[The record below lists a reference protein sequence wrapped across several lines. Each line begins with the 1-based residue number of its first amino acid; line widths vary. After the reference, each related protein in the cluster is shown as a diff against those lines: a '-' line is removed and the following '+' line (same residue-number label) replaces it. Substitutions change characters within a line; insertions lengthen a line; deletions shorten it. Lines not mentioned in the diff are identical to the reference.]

1 MAGQGRT
8 TRRRA
13 AGRGRT
19 TRRGAVRRRAVASL
33 LGCLLVASG
42 CSSPP
47 AADVATGDIQRAL
60 DRRAGAL
67 LDRDES
73 GYLAA
78 VDPAAGDLLAAERR
92 TYQNLID
99 VPVRS
104 WEYRLRDVERTGTRA
119 TARAELRYRLDGYDT
134 APVTASRTLELTE
147 RDGRWYVTADRP
159 GDKGVQQ
166 LWQQGAVEV
175 VHGRRSLILGVGQ
188 DNARLREIAAAADDA
203 VPAVDEAWPGEWSG
217 RVVVL
222 VPASVSSMAALLGA
236 SAGSY
241 RGIAAV
247 TTGETGPKGSSP
259 ADRVIVNPDAYSVL
273 GDFGRRIVLTHE
285 TTHVATRAA
294 TSEATP
300 MWLSEGFSD
309 WVAYRGG
316 GRTDGQ
322 AAPELERSLHRG
334 RLPAALPQDSDFAF
348 DAEADELARAYEGGR
363 LACDLIAD
371 RWGERKL
378 TDFYRAVGEREH
390 REGAVE
396 NAMNDVLSVTPDEFG
411 ALWREYVRERL
422 R

>member
-1 MAGQGRT
+1 M
-8 TRRRA
+8 
-13 AGRGRT
+13 
-19 TRRGAVRRRAVASL
+19 ASL

-42 CSSPP
+42 CSAPP
-47 AADVATGDIQRAL
+47 VSDAATGAIQRTL
-60 DRRAGAL
+60 DRRADAL
-67 LDRDES
+67 LDHDET

-92 TYQNLID
+92 TYRNLVD

-104 WEYRLRDVERTGTRA
+104 WEYELRDVERSGARA
-119 TARAELRYRLDGYDT
+119 TARAELRYRIAGYDT
-134 APVTASRTLELTE
+134 APVTTSRTLGLTE
-147 RDGRWYVTADRP
+147 RDGHWYVTADRP
-159 GDKGVQQ
+159 GEGGVQQ
-166 LWQQGAVEV
+166 LWQQGAVDV

-188 DNARLREIAAAADDA
+188 DNARLREIAAVADRA
-203 VPAVDEAWPGEWSG
+203 VPAVDEAWPGDWSG

-222 VPASVSSMAALLGA
+222 VPASVTSMAGLLGA
-236 SAGSY
+236 SAASY

-247 TTGETGPKGSSP
+247 TTGEKGEKGSTP
-259 ADRVIVNPDAYSVL
+259 ADRVIVNPDAYGVL

-309 WVAYRGG
+309 WVAYRDS

-322 AAPELERSLHRG
+322 AAPELARSLRRG
-334 RLPAALPQDSDFAF
+334 GLPAVLPEDTDFAF
-348 DAEADELARAYEGGR
+348 DAAADELARAYEGGR
-363 LACDLIAD
+363 LACELIAE
-371 RWGERKL
+371 RWGEEKL
-378 TDFYRAVGEREH
+378 TDFYRAVGAREH

-396 NAMNDVLSVTPDEFG
+396 YAMNDVLSVTPDEFG
-411 ALWREYVRERL
+411 ALWREYMRERL

>member
-1 MAGQGRT
+1 MAGRGRT

-13 AGRGRT
+13 AGRRRT
-19 TRRGAVRRRAVASL
+19 TRRDGARRRAVAAL

-42 CSSPP
+42 CSAPP
-47 AADVATGDIQRAL
+47 AADAATGAIQRTL
-60 DRRAGAL
+60 DRRADAL
-67 LDRDES
+67 LDRDET

-78 VDPAAGDLLAAERR
+78 VDPEAGDLLAAERR
-92 TYQNLID
+92 TYRNLAD

-104 WEYRLRDVERTGTRA
+104 WEYGLRDVERTGTRA
-119 TARAELRYRLDGYDT
+119 TARAELRYRLAGYDS
-134 APVTASRTLELTE
+134 APVTSSRTLELTE

-159 GDKGVQQ
+159 GEGGVRQ
-166 LWQQGAVEV
+166 LWQQGPVEV

-188 DNARLREIAAAADDA
+188 DSTRLREIAAAADRA
-203 VPAVDEAWPGEWSG
+203 VPAVDGAWPGEWAG

-222 VPASVSSMAALLGA
+222 VPASVTSMAGLLGA
-236 SAGSY
+236 SAASY

-247 TTGETGPKGSSP
+247 TTGETGPKSSSP
-259 ADRVIVNPDAYSVL
+259 ADRVIVNPDAYGLL

-309 WVAYRGG
+309 WVAYRDT

-322 AAPELERSLHRG
+322 AAPELERSPRRG
-334 RLPAALPQDSDFAF
+334 GAPAALPEDADFAF

-363 LACDLIAD
+363 LACELIAE

-396 NAMNDVLSVTPDEFG
+396 NALNDVLSVTPDEFG
-411 ALWREYVRERL
+411 ALWRDHLRERL

>member
-1 MAGQGRT
+1 MG
-8 TRRRA
+8 
-13 AGRGRT
+13 
-19 TRRGAVRRRAVASL
+19 RRAVLPL
-33 LGCLLVASG
+33 LGFLLVASG
-42 CSSPP
+42 CSAPP
-47 AADVATGDIQRAL
+47 ATDVATGAIRRTLDSRA
-60 DRRAGAL
+60 DAL
-67 LDRDES
+67 LDRDETR
-73 GYLAA
+73 YLAA
-78 VDPAAGDLLAAERR
+78 VDPTAGALLAAERR
-92 TYQNLID
+92 TYRNLTD

-104 WEYRLRDVERTGTRA
+104 WEYELRDVERSGTHA
-119 TARAELRYRLDGYDT
+119 TARAELRYRIEGYDT
-134 APVTASRTLELTE
+134 APVTSLRTLELTE
-147 RDGRWYVTADRP
+147 RDGRWYVSADRP
-159 GDKGVQQ
+159 GEGGVQQ
-166 LWQQGAVEV
+166 LWQQGDVEV

-188 DNARLREIAAAADDA
+188 DNARLREIAAAADEA
-203 VPAVDEAWPGEWSG
+203 VPAVDEAWPGAWSG

-222 VPASVSSMAALLGA
+222 VPASVRSMAGLLGA
-236 SAGSY
+236 SAASY

-247 TTGETGPKGSSP
+247 TTGETGAKGSSP
-259 ADRVIVNPDAYSVL
+259 ADRVIVNPDAYGVL

-309 WVAYRGG
+309 WVAYRDG

-322 AAPELERSLHRG
+322 AAPELERSLRRG
-334 RLPAALPQDSDFAF
+334 SLPAALPEDADFAF

-363 LACDLIAD
+363 LACELIAE

-378 TDFYRAVGEREH
+378 TDFYTAVGEHEH

-411 ALWREYVRERL
+411 ALWREYMRERL

>member
-8 TRRRA
+8 ARRRA

-19 TRRGAVRRRAVASL
+19 ARRGAVVAL
-33 LGCLLVASG
+33 LGCLLIASG
-42 CSSPP
+42 CSAPP
-47 AADVATGDIQRAL
+47 VADAATRDIQQTLDHRA
-60 DRRAGAL
+60 DAL

-78 VDPAAGDLLAAERR
+78 VDPAAGELLAAERR
-92 TYQNLID
+92 TYQNLVD

-104 WEYRLRDVERTGTRA
+104 WEYRLRDVERSGTRA
-119 TARAELRYRLDGYDT
+119 SARAELRYRLEGYDT
-134 APVTASRTLELTE
+134 APVTSSRTLELTE

-159 GDKGVQQ
+159 GDRGVQQ

-175 VHGRRSLILGVGQ
+175 VHGRRSLVLGVGQ
-188 DNARLREIAAAADDA
+188 DNARLREIAAAADEA

-222 VPASVSSMAALLGA
+222 VPASVSSMAGLLGA

-259 ADRVIVNPDAYSVL
+259 ADRVIVNPDAYGVL

-294 TSEATP
+294 TSDATP

-309 WVAYRGG
+309 WVAYRGS

-334 RLPAALPQDSDFAF
+334 ALPAALPEDEDFAF

-363 LACDLIAD
+363 LACDLIAE
-371 RWGERKL
+371 RWGEAEL
-378 TDFYRAVGEREH
+378 TDFYQAVGEREH

-396 NAMNDVLSVTPDEFG
+396 SAMNDVLSVTPDEFG
-411 ALWREYVRERL
+411 ALWRDYVRERL

>member
-1 MAGQGRT
+1 M
-8 TRRRA
+8 
-13 AGRGRT
+13 
-19 TRRGAVRRRAVASL
+19 
-33 LGCLLVASG
+33 LVASG
-42 CSSPP
+42 CSAPP
-47 AADVATGDIQRAL
+47 GTDAATGAIQRTL
-60 DRRAGAL
+60 DSRADAL
-67 LDRDES
+67 LERDES

-78 VDPAAGDLLAAERR
+78 VDPTAGELLAAERR
-92 TYQNLID
+92 TYQNLAD

-104 WEYRLRDVERTGTRA
+104 WEYELRDVERSGARA
-119 TARAELRYRLDGYDT
+119 TVRAELRYRIAGYDT
-134 APVTASRTLELTE
+134 APVTSSRTLELAE
-147 RDGRWYVTADRP
+147 RDGRWYVSADRP
-159 GDKGVQQ
+159 GEGGVQQ

-188 DNARLREIAAAADDA
+188 DNARLREIAAAADEA

-222 VPASVSSMAALLGA
+222 VPESVTSMAALLGA
-236 SAGSY
+236 SAAGY

-247 TTGETGPKGSSP
+247 TTGETGAKGSSP
-259 ADRVIVNPDAYSVL
+259 ADRVIVNPDAYGVL

-294 TSEATP
+294 TSQATP

-309 WVAYRGG
+309 WVAYRDGG
-316 GRTDGQ
+316 GTDGH
-322 AAPELERSLHRG
+322 AAPELERSLRRG
-334 RLPAALPQDSDFAF
+334 GLPAALPEDTEFAF

-363 LACDLIAD
+363 LACELIAE

-378 TDFYRAVGEREH
+378 TDLYRAVGEHER

-396 NAMNDVLSVTPDEFG
+396 DAMNEVLSVTPDEFG
-411 ALWREYVRERL
+411 ALWRDYIRERL

>member
-13 AGRGRT
+13 AGRGRAPT
-19 TRRGAVRRRAVASL
+19 PRTARRRAAAAL

-42 CSSPP
+42 CSAPGAGDR
-47 AADVATGDIQRAL
+47 AAGAIGRTLDHRAE
-60 DRRAGAL
+60 AL

-73 GYLAA
+73 RYLAA
-78 VDPAAGDLLAAERR
+78 VDPGAADLLAAERR
-92 TYQNLID
+92 TYRNLSD

-104 WEYRLRDVERTGTRA
+104 WEYELRDVDRSGKRA
-119 TARAELRYRLDGYDT
+119 TARVELRYRIEGYDS
-134 APVTASRTLELTE
+134 APVTSARTLELLE

-159 GDKGVQQ
+159 GKGGVQQ
-166 LWQQGAVEV
+166 LWQQGAVDV

-188 DNARLREIAAAADDA
+188 DNDRLREIAAAADRA

-222 VPASVSSMAALLGA
+222 VPESVTSMAGLLGA
-236 SAGSY
+236 SATSY

-247 TTGETGPKGSSP
+247 TTGETGREGSSP
-259 ADRVIVNPDAYSVL
+259 ADRVIVNPEAYSIL
-273 GDFGRRIVLTHE
+273 GDFGRRVVLTHE
-285 TTHVATRAA
+285 TTHVATRED
-294 TSEATP
+294 TSKATP

-309 WVAYRGG
+309 WVAYRD
-316 GRTDGQ
+316 TSPMDGQ
-322 AAPELERSLHRG
+322 AAPELERSLRRG
-334 RLPAALPQDSDFAF
+334 DLPAALPEDGDFAF
-348 DAEADELARAYEGGR
+348 DADADELARAYEGGR
-363 LACDLIAD
+363 LACELIAE

-378 TDFYRAVGEREH
+378 TDFYRAVGEHDE

-396 NAMNDVLSVTPDEFG
+396 DAMNEVLSVTPEEFG
-411 ALWREYVRERL
+411 GLWRDHMRERL

>member
-13 AGRGRT
+13 AGRWRP
-19 TRRGAVRRRAVASL
+19 TRRGTVRRRAAAAL

-42 CSSPP
+42 CSAPT
-47 AADVATGDIQRAL
+47 ATDAATGAIQRIL
-60 DRRAGAL
+60 DRRADAL

-78 VDPAAGDLLAAERR
+78 VDPAADDLLAAERR
-92 TYQNLID
+92 TYRNLTD

-104 WEYRLRDVERTGTRA
+104 WEYKVRDVDRSGTRA
-119 TARAELRYRLDGYDT
+119 TASAELRYRIAGYDS
-134 APVTASRTLELTE
+134 APVTSARTLELTE

-159 GDKGVQQ
+159 GEGGVQQ
-166 LWQQGAVEV
+166 LWQQGAVDV

-188 DNARLREIAAAADDA
+188 DNARLREIAAVADRA
-203 VPAVDEAWPGEWSG
+203 VPAVDEAWPGTWSG

-222 VPASVSSMAALLGA
+222 VPGSVASMAGLLGA
-236 SAGSY
+236 SATSY

-247 TTGETGPKGSSP
+247 TTGETRQQGSSP
-259 ADRVIVNPDAYSVL
+259 ADRVIVNPDAYGIL
-273 GDFGRRIVLTHE
+273 GDFGRRVVLTHE
-285 TTHVATRAA
+285 TTHVATRAD
-294 TSEATP
+294 TSGATP

-309 WVAYRGG
+309 WAAYRDTS
-316 GRTDGQ
+316 RTDGQ
-322 AAPELERSLHRG
+322 AAPELERSLRRG
-334 RLPAALPQDSDFAF
+334 ELPAALPEDGDFAF
-348 DAEADELARAYEGGR
+348 DAKADELARAYEGGR
-363 LACDLIAD
+363 LACELIAQ

-378 TDFYRAVGEREH
+378 TDFYRAVGKHEQ

-396 NAMNDVLSVTPDEFG
+396 DAMNEVLSVTPEKFTT
-411 ALWREYVRERL
+411 LWRDHMSERL